1 MSCGNPEGGRIPIQV
16 TDVKEGVLAC
26 LRSSVGVDLNAPKI
40 VYIKNT
46 LQLGEIWVS
55 DALIGEVGRN
65 PQLILCDDEQ
75 SIEKLQMS

>member
-1 MSCGNPEGGRIPIQV
+1 
-16 TDVKEGVLAC
+16 
-26 LRSSVGVDLNAPKI
+26 

-55 DALIGEVGRN
+55 DALIEEVRRN
-65 PQLILCDDEQ
+65 PQLILCDEEQ

>member
-1 MSCGNPEGGRIPIQV
+1 M
-16 TDVKEGVLAC
+16 GVE
-26 LRSSVGVDLNAPKI
+26 LNAPKI

-55 DALIGEVGRN
+55 DALIEEVRRN
-65 PQLILCDDEQ
+65 PQLILCDEEQ

>member
-1 MSCGNPEGGRIPIQV
+1 MKRKSAIW
-16 TDVKEGVLAC
+16 KWLLVLAV
-26 LRSSVGVDLNAPKI
+26 LATVITILI

-55 DALIGEVGRN
+55 DALIEEVRRN
-65 PQLILCDDEQ
+65 PQLILCDEEQ